1 MDAPDT
7 VTEATQ
13 LLAAEGYTT
22 SVVLRDG
29 LLTFLGPDEAS
40 CPVGDASVEHM
51 FRFEGESDPG
61 DEMVVFAIRA
71 PQDGIRGVLVSGYGP
86 SAEPDVFEHISYLAS
101 KVSDV

>member
-13 LLAAEGYTT
+13 LLAAEGYGATIT
-22 SVVLRDG
+22 LKDGVLMFGPGNGSCAVTDAVVQ
-29 LLTFLGPDEAS
+29 
-40 CPVGDASVEHM
+40 HM

-61 DEMVVFAIRA
+61 DEMVVFAIRDA
-71 PQDGIRGVLVSGYGP
+71 DDGLKGTLVSGYGP
-86 SAEPDVFEHISYLAS
+86 AADPDVFEHVAYLAS